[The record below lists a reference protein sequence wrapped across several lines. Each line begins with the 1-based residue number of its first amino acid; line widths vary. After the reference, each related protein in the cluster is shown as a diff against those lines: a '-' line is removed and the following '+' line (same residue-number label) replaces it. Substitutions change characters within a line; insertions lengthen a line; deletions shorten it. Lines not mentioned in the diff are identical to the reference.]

1 MENKKSKYRKIIHID
16 MDAFFASI
24 EQRDH
29 PHLRHRPVAVGG
41 AGSRGVVAAASYEAR
56 KFGVYSAMAS
66 RIAKHKCPQLIFVKP
81 RFDVYKAASSVIM
94 TIFRDYT
101 DLVEPLS
108 LDEAYLDVT
117 ENKKGIHSAT
127 IIAREIKT
135 SIKEKT
141 RLTASAGISIN
152 KFLAKVASG
161 MNKPNGLTVI
171 TPGEVHEFIKTLPI
185 EKFFGIGKVTAAK
198 MKALEIYNGSD
209 LLEFDQLELIRH
221 FGKMGNY
228 FYKVVRGEDTWKVKP
243 ERIRKSLGA
252 ECTFDNDIVSMQTL
266 HEELKSICEE
276 LGRRLVR
283 SNVSG
288 KTVTLKIKYFD
299 FDLKTRSVSLN
310 KFQINAEE
318 IFKIAKKLLHSD
330 NLPRKAIRLLGVS
343 LSNLNDGS
351 EKDIS
356 NQLTLEF

>member
-1 MENKKSKYRKIIHID
+1 MDNKVSQYRKIIHID
-16 MDAFFASI
+16 MDAFFTSI
-24 EQRDH
+24 EQRDD
-29 PHLRHRPVAVGG
+29 PRLRHRPVAVGG
-41 AGSRGVVAAASYEAR
+41 ASPRGVVAAASYEAR

-81 RFDVYKAASSVIM
+81 RFDVYKAVSSKIM

-117 ENKKGIHSAT
+117 ENKKGMRSAT
-127 IIAREIKT
+127 IIAGEIKA

-171 TPGEVHEFIKTLPI
+171 TPREVYKFIKTLPI
-185 EKFFGIGKVTAAK
+185 EKFFGVGKVTEAK
-198 MKALEIYNGSD
+198 MKVLGIYNGSD
-209 LLEFDQLELIRH
+209 LLKFDQQELIRH
-221 FGKMGNY
+221 FGKMGDY
-228 FYKVVRGEDTWKVKP
+228 FYNVVRGKDNRKVKP
-243 ERIRKSLGA
+243 ERIRKSLGT
-252 ECTFDNDIVSMQTL
+252 ERTFDNDIVSMETL
-266 HEELKSICEE
+266 HVELKSICEE
-276 LGRRLVR
+276 LGRRLTK

-310 KFQINAEE
+310 TWQNDAEE
-318 IFKIAKKLLHSD
+318 IFKIANKLLHSD
-330 NLPRKAIRLLGVS
+330 DLPRKAIRLLGVS
-343 LSNLNDGS
+343 LSNLNTEINNDRS
-351 EKDIS
+351 K
-356 NQLTLEF
+356 QLTLEF

>member
-1 MENKKSKYRKIIHID
+1 MENKESQYRKIIHID

-24 EQRDH
+24 EQRDN

-41 AGSRGVVAAASYEAR
+41 AGPRGVVAAASYEAR

-81 RFDVYKAASSVIM
+81 RFDVYKAFSSEIM

-108 LDEAYLDVT
+108 LDEAYIDVT
-117 ENKKGIHSAT
+117 ENKKGMRSAT
-127 IIAREIKT
+127 IIAREIKI

-161 MNKPNGLTVI
+161 MNKPDGLTVI

-198 MKALEIYNGSD
+198 MKALGIYNGSD
-209 LLEFDQLELIRH
+209 LLELDQLELIRH

-228 FYKVVRGEDTWKVKP
+228 FYNVVRGEDNRKVKP

-252 ECTFDNDIVSMQTL
+252 ERTFDNDIVSMKTL
-266 HEELKSICEE
+266 HEKLKSICEE
-276 LGRRLVR
+276 LGRRLAK

-299 FDLKTRSVSLN
+299 FDLKTRSISLN
-310 KFQINAEE
+310 TWQNDAEE
-318 IFKIAKKLLHSD
+318 IFKIAKNLLHSN
-330 NLPRKAIRLLGVS
+330 NLPGKAIRLLGVS
-343 LSNLNDGS
+343 LSNLNNEINYDR
-351 EKDIS
+351 S

>member
-1 MENKKSKYRKIIHID
+1 
-16 MDAFFASI
+16 
-24 EQRDH
+24 
-29 PHLRHRPVAVGG
+29 
-41 AGSRGVVAAASYEAR
+41 
-56 KFGVYSAMAS
+56 
-66 RIAKHKCPQLIFVKP
+66 
-81 RFDVYKAASSVIM
+81 M

-117 ENKKGIHSAT
+117 ENKKGMRSAT
-127 IIAREIKT
+127 IIAREIKA
-135 SIKEKT
+135 SINEKT
-141 RLTASAGISIN
+141 WLTASAGISIN

-161 MNKPNGLTVI
+161 MNKPDGLTVI
-171 TPGEVHEFIKTLPI
+171 NPGEVHEFIKTLPI

-198 MKALEIYNGSD
+198 MKALGIYNGSD
-209 LLEFDQLELIRH
+209 LLEFDQLELLRY
-221 FGKMGNY
+221 FGEMGNY
-228 FYKVVRGEDTWKVKP
+228 FYKVVRGEDNRKVKP

-266 HEELKSICEE
+266 HKELKSICEE
-276 LGRRLVR
+276 LGRRLAK

-310 KFQINAEE
+310 TWQNNTEE
-318 IFKIAKKLLHSD
+318 IFGIAKNLLHSD
-330 NLPRKAIRLLGVS
+330 NLPGKAIRLLGVS

-351 EKDIS
+351 EKGIS